1 MNSIND
7 EVFSFGSSELNESD
21 DSFENINENSFS
33 INDFNSDQNTSIFNS
48 KNVFDDEVLVNPF
61 DLNNIGDSSDFVEN
75 KNDPSKI
82 EIPPYQNIFATSN
95 IDESTESS
103 SENTMEENDPSKIEI
118 PPYQNIFATSKID
131 ESTESSDEDNE
142 LHNSVP
148 EIVKLEDSEPEI
160 EISDTPIEDINKL
173 TEYEDDYIE
182 STDIDSIF
190 DKINL
195 NVKEASEIFKKNT
208 EMKKKLDSRFKDLK
222 QLQSEIEIKRKNQM
236 DEISAYRDEVF
247 NTLNDKKE
255 EIEKRLNLLKDEQAK
270 FLKEKEEFEQYKKSE
285 NENIEKIKNDV
296 QLAYDERRE
305 ELANVE
311 DALRKQKEI
320 LDEERNQISLDR
332 IQYESDKNELANNL
346 LKFNELVDQF
356 TNGVKMS
363 SDE

>member
-75 KNDPSKI
+75 K
-82 EIPPYQNIFATSN
+82 
-95 IDESTESS
+95 
-103 SENTMEENDPSKIEI
+103 NDPSKIEI